1 MTDTADRFTSKY
13 RQRTTTPSGTRD
25 RRRVFESS
33 NNDETKN
40 SVSVSGTAGR
50 YRSTGDR
57 GDRGEK
63 TESVSISSRI
73 NKLYVNDD
81 NNDDDKDQSST
92 PTTTDK
98 NEDDDGEESTSRTRS
113 HKKAVGG
120 ASANSGRKRRDRK
133 NLREKRR
140 STGVV
145 IMPGQPVIFKY
156 FLYLQLNQLK
166 HIELVFYVF

>member
-1 MTDTADRFTSKY
+1 MTDTAPADRFTSKY
-13 RQRTTTPSGTRD
+13 RQRTTPSGTRD

-63 TESVSISSRI
+63 TESVSISSRV
-73 NKLYVNDD
+73 NKLNVDD
-81 NNDDDKDQSST
+81 NNDDDKEKSST

-98 NEDDDGEESTSRTRS
+98 HEDGDGDESSSRTTKS

-156 FLYLQLNQLK
+156 SYTFNLK
-166 HIELVFYVF
+166 SQF